1 MAESQKSAGG
11 QGEESHATRSD
22 IVLERVA
29 IKRRWPL
36 SEKQRA
42 DMANKAYE
50 SFMQSDNDRVISG
63 VGKLLAT
70 MESQNQ
76 ADEHLADKNNR
87 LDNNKPTAITQVRV
101 VDDTD

>member
-1 MAESQKSAGG
+1 MAESQKGAGG
-11 QGEESHATRSD
+11 QGEELPIKRSD

-29 IKRRWPL
+29 IKRRWHL
-36 SEKQRA
+36 SDEQREN
-42 DMANKAYE
+42 MANKAYT
-50 SFMQSDNDRVISG
+50 SFMQADDERAISG
-63 VGKLLAT
+63 LGKLLAT
-70 MESQNQ
+70 MEAQNQ